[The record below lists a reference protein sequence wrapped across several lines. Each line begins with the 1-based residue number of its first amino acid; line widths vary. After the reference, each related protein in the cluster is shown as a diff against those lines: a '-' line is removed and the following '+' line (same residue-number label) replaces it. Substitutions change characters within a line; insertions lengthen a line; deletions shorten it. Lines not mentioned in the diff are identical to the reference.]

1 MSQFQVGRLAIGS
14 ELCQSL
20 SLVPAKQVPLT
31 QKFGQEE
38 ALMVGPDF
46 SGPFTGT
53 PSPTRLIAYSVALAA
68 LAVALSPLSIPTG
81 IAKVS
86 PTQHF
91 INVIAGAL
99 VGPWWGLAVA
109 LVTSL
114 VRNALGLGTPLAFPG
129 SVFGV
134 VLAGLAYRYTR
145 NAYFT
150 ALGEVVGTGLIGA
163 TVGALLV
170 APWLMGKDIALTV
183 LILPFLLSSVVGAAL
198 GVAGLMVLRRLGYLR

>member
-1 MSQFQVGRLAIGS
+1 MTPHAPG
-14 ELCQSL
+14 
-20 SLVPAKQVPLT
+20 
-31 QKFGQEE
+31 
-38 ALMVGPDF
+38 VGP
-46 SGPFTGT
+46 ST
-53 PSPTRLIAYSVALAA
+53 STRLVAYSVALAA
-68 LAVALSPLSIPTG
+68 LAVALSPLSIPIG

-109 LVTSL
+109 VVTSL

-134 VLAGLAYRYTR
+134 MLAGLAFRYTR
-145 NAYFT
+145 NVYFT
-150 ALGEVVGTGLIGA
+150 ALGEVIGTGLVGA

-170 APWLMGKDIALTV
+170 APYLMGRDMALTV
-183 LILPFLLSSVVGAAL
+183 LILPFLLSSFVGAVL
-198 GVAGLMVLRRLGYLR
+198 GIIGLHVLRRLGYLR